1 MTPPFLSKSETS
13 FKAFSPGK
21 HFLTGQRREK
31 RTYTSDDKSRK
42 CFLKPPSGWGRVGGT
57 GSAAGSPLVREQVR
71 DFPTHLTLTESQ
83 AVDGAYGDIR
93 LLALELGGN
102 PGI

>member
-1 MTPPFLSKSETS
+1 M
-13 FKAFSPGK
+13 
-21 HFLTGQRREK
+21 
-31 RTYTSDDKSRK
+31 
-42 CFLKPPSGWGRVGGT
+42 GGT